1 MTNKRGQTM
10 NIENIQERFLRYV
23 CLNTSSDEKSDKT
36 PSTSRQF
43 ELADMLVD
51 EFRKI
56 NIEAQ
61 RDENCYVYAHIPAT
75 KGFENAP
82 SIGFI
87 AHMDTVLDFT
97 DKEIKPIVHE
107 KYDGADIELKD
118 GGITLSNKDFPHLSS
133 LTYRTLITSDGNTI
147 LGADDKAGIAEIMT
161 MAETI
166 INENVTHGR
175 IAIAFTPD
183 EEIGRG
189 ADNFDIEKFGAD
201 FAYTVDG
208 GAEGEIEYENFNA
221 ASARVVFRGVNV
233 HPGDAKNIMIN
244 AADAA
249 TEFNMMLPKEEKP
262 RYTSGYEGFY
272 HLTGMSGDVSFAELE
287 YIIRDFDRENLR
299 SRLEK
304 MFEIEALLNKKYSAD
319 TVKVETKLQY
329 ENMAEIIEKH
339 SHLII
344 NAKMA
349 AIRANVTPVVK
360 PIRGGTDGARL
371 SYMGLPCPNLGTG
384 GYAYHGPFEHI
395 TVEGMKKTV
404 DLLINL
410 VKIYSGNEDMDCSR

>member
-1 MTNKRGQTM
+1 MST
-10 NIENIQERFLRYV
+10 ENIQERFLRYV
-23 CLNTSSDEKSDKT
+23 RLNTSSDEKSDKT

-43 ELADMLVD
+43 KLADMLV
-51 EFRKI
+51 EELKKI
-56 NIEAQ
+56 KIEAQ
-61 RDENCYVYAHIPAT
+61 RDDRCYVYAHIPAT
-75 KGFENAP
+75 KGFQNAP

-97 DKEIKPIVHE
+97 DKEIKPIIHE
-107 KYDGADIELKD
+107 KYDGADVELKE
-118 GGITLSNKDFPHLSS
+118 GGIILSNKEFPHLAS
-133 LTYRTLITSDGNTI
+133 LSYRTLITSDGNTI

-161 MAETI
+161 MAERI
-166 INENVTHGR
+166 LNEDIAHGR
-175 IAIAFTPD
+175 ISIAFTPD

-189 ADNFDIEKFGAD
+189 ADYFDIKGFGAD

-221 ASARVVFRGVNV
+221 ASARIVFKGVNV

-244 AADAA
+244 ASDIAS
-249 TEFNMMLPKEEKP
+249 EFNMMLPKEEKP
-262 RYTSGYEGFY
+262 RYTSGYDGFY
-272 HLTGMSGDVSFAELE
+272 HLTGMKGDVSGAELE
-287 YIIRDFDRENLR
+287 YIIRDFDKEKLNK
-299 SRLEK
+299 RLDK
-304 MFEIEALLNKKYSAD
+304 IAEIEAMLNKKYATG
-319 TVKVETKLQY
+319 TVKANIKLQY
-329 ENMAEIIEKH
+329 ENMAEIIKKH

-349 AIRANVTPVVK
+349 AVRANVTPIVK

-395 TVEGMKKTV
+395 TVEGMNKTV
-404 DLLINL
+404 DLLVNL
-410 VKIYSGNEDMDCSR
+410 VKIYSGSEDMDCSR

>member
-1 MTNKRGQTM
+1 MS
-10 NIENIQERFLRYV
+10 IENIQERFLRYV
-23 CLNTSSDEKSDKT
+23 RINTSSDEKSDKT

-43 ELADMLVD
+43 ELADMLVM
-51 EFRKI
+51 ELKKMK
-56 NIEAQ
+56 IEAQ
-61 RDENCYVYAHIPAT
+61 RDERCYVYAHIPAT
-75 KGFENAP
+75 KGFESAP
-82 SIGFI
+82 CIGFI

-107 KYDGADIELKD
+107 KYDGKDIELKD
-118 GGITLSNKDFPHLSS
+118 GGIALTNKNFPHLSS
-133 LTYRTLITSDGNTI
+133 LLYRTLITSDGNTI

-166 INENVTHGR
+166 VKENITHGE
-175 IAIAFTPD
+175 ISIAFTPD

-189 ADNFDIEKFGAD
+189 ADCFDIEEFGAD

-221 ASARVVFRGVNV
+221 ASAMVSFKGVNV

-244 AADAA
+244 AADVAS
-249 TEFNMMLPKEEKP
+249 EFNMLLPKEEKP

-272 HLTGMSGDVSFAELE
+272 HLTGMKGDVSYAELE
-287 YIIRDFDRENLR
+287 YIIRDFDKNKLK
-299 SRLEK
+299 SKLDK
-304 MFEIEALLNKKYSAD
+304 MLEIEALLNEKYAAD
-319 TVKVETKLQY
+319 TIKVETKLQY
-329 ENMAEIIEKH
+329 ENMAEIVKKH

-349 AIRANVTPVVK
+349 AIRANVTPMVK

-410 VKIYSGNEDMDCSR
+410 VKIYSGSEDMDCSR

>member
-1 MTNKRGQTM
+1 MD
-10 NIENIQERFLRYV
+10 IENIQERFLRYV
-23 CLNTSSDEKSDKT
+23 RINTSSDEKSDKT

-43 ELADMLVD
+43 KLADMLVE
-51 EFRKI
+51 EFGKI
-56 NIEAQ
+56 KIEAQ
-61 RDENCYVYAHIPAT
+61 RDERCYVYAYIPAT

-82 SIGFI
+82 TIGFI
-87 AHMDTVLDFT
+87 AHMDTVLDST

-107 KYDGADIELKD
+107 KYDGTDIELSE
-118 GGITLSNKDFPHLSS
+118 GGIILSNKDFPHLSS
-133 LTYRTLITSDGNTI
+133 LAYRTLITSDGNTI

-166 INENVTHGR
+166 INKNITHGR

-189 ADNFDIEKFGAD
+189 ADCFNIERFGAD

-221 ASARVVFRGVNV
+221 ASARVAFKGVNV

-244 AADAA
+244 AADIAS
-249 TEFNMMLPKEEKP
+249 EFNMMLPKEEKP

-272 HLTGMSGDVSFAELE
+272 HLTGMRGDVSCAELE
-287 YIIRDFDRENLR
+287 YIIRDFDEENLK
-299 SRLEK
+299 SRLDK
-304 MFEIEALLNKKYSAD
+304 MLEIEERLNEKYSVG

-329 ENMAEIIEKH
+329 ENMAEIIKKH
-339 SHLII
+339 SHLIV

-395 TVEGMKKTV
+395 TVEGMNKTV
-404 DLLINL
+404 NLLINL
-410 VKIYSGNEDMDCSR
+410 VKIYSGSEDMDCSR